1 GGPRPQKAFAL
12 KGPVDRLDRGRETAV
27 APSSGSLSSDVIG
40 KGANIDLLTE
50 ACLLGFGFEGIVS
63 KRLGSP
69 YRSGRSCTIKRPIGD
84 LSRCSNM
91 RGTSCGYSITS
102 SARAS
107 SVGGTVRPSA
117 LAVVRLMTRSN
128 LIGCSTGM
136 SPGLAPRRILS
147 TESPTRRNR
156 SVSVGPE
163 DIR

>member
-1 GGPRPQKAFAL
+1 
-12 KGPVDRLDRGRETAV
+12 V

-102 SARAS
+102 SAWAS
-107 SVGGTVRPSA
+107 SVGGTSRPSA
-117 LAVVRLMTRSN
+117 FAVLRLMMNSN
-128 LIGCSTGM
+128 FTDCWIGKSAGF
-136 SPGLAPRRILS
+136 SPLRIRA
-147 TESPTRRNR
+147 T
-156 SVSVGPE
+156 
-163 DIR
+163 